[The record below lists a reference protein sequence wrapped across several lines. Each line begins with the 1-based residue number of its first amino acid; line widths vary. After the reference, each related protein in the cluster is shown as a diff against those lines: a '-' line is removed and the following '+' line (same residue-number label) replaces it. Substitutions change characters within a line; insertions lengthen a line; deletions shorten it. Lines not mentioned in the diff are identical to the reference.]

1 MSLKP
6 DAFLKFD
13 FYSPCFVDGKPGC
26 PEWAAR
32 LSVFLHFF
40 SLSTDIVWVFL
51 DSFNIFSFLF
61 VFSLKVSV
69 FIDSAKKKVDTF
81 VHH

>member
-13 FYSPCFVDGKPGC
+13 FYSPCFVDGKRGC
-26 PEWAAR
+26 PEWPAR
-32 LSVFLHFF
+32 LSVFLHF
-40 SLSTDIVWVFL
+40 SALSTDIVWVFL